1 MLDLGERVFDAEFL
15 KKLDTMVINVRMM
28 MNSGSGGNRK
38 SRSKG
43 SSVEF
48 SDFREYSMGDDFRRI
63 DWNAYGRFD
72 KLFVKL
78 FMEELEAYVNIFI
91 DSSRSMYFGE
101 PRKSLAA
108 LKLSGIL
115 AYLALNNLDRVC
127 INSLS
132 EKAIV
137 QSPVVNGRGM
147 FQRCADFL
155 ESLKFEGATD
165 LGSGI
170 RRKEFRGSG
179 VSVIFSDF
187 FTAGGIEETV
197 KYLLYRKQQVVLIHI
212 LAPEE
217 LDPTLEGRVRL
228 LDSETGE
235 ARDVAVTPELLKQY
249 NKKLNGFIN
258 GIREFC
264 MKVGAGYIQLSSDEP
279 VEKVVFEE
287 FTRAGIIGM

>member
-1 MLDLGERVFDAEFL
+1 MGERIFDSEFL
-15 KKLDTMVINVRMM
+15 KKLDTMVINVRMLT
-28 MNSGSGGNRK
+28 NTGSGGNRK

-78 FMEELEAYVNIFI
+78 FMEEREAVVNIFV
-91 DSSRSMYFGE
+91 DGSKSMYFGE
-101 PRKSLAA
+101 PKKALTA

-127 INSLS
+127 LNSLS
-132 EKAIV
+132 GTSIL
-137 QSPVVNGRGM
+137 QSPALNGRGM

-155 ESLKFEGATD
+155 ENLQFEGTTD
-165 LGSGI
+165 LGSCI
-170 RRKEFRGSG
+170 KRKEFKGSG
-179 VSVIFSDF
+179 VSVILSDF
-187 FTAGGIEETV
+187 FTAGGVEAAV
-197 KYLLYRKQQVVLIHI
+197 KYLLYKKQEVILVHI

-217 LDPTLEGRVRL
+217 LNPALEGQVRL

-235 ARDVAVTPELLKQY
+235 ARDISVTPALLKQY
-249 NKKLNGFIN
+249 DKELNAFTN
-258 GIREFC
+258 NIREFC
-264 MKVGAGYIQLSSDEP
+264 SRVGAGYVRISSDEP
-279 VEKVVFEE
+279 VEKIVFEE
-287 FTRAGIIGM
+287 FAKAGII